1 MFSLLRTL
9 FVVAVCLVA
18 IGLYRGWFSL
28 TNATR
33 DPETHKVN
41 ISVSV
46 DADKVKADAQR
57 VKAKIT
63 AEVAQR
69 IKQMEPDAQTQT
81 LK

>member
-1 MFSLLRTL
+1 MFTLLRML
-9 FVVAVCLVA
+9 VGVAICLVA

-57 VKAKIT
+57 VKAKI
-63 AEVAQR
+63 AQEVAQR
-69 IKQMEPDAQTQT
+69 VRQLDQAAQPQT